1 MDNPLGKAVYCM
13 HMNPTAAKIKN
24 GTITLPKEVDNVWRD
39 RDIMVF
45 ADGGRRLIIE
55 PASESEWDVY
65 EEKLKKA
72 KLDISPELIDEAVA
86 WARKNA

>member
-1 MDNPLGKAVYCM
+1 M